1 MIKGKKIKGFT
12 FLEVI
17 VSLTFFTIVSS
28 SIYLM
33 SSYLI
38 SSTEFIANNYLS
50 KLSYRS
56 YLERIKVNEKI
67 DNQSNIKINS
77 INGELSFSIEKSET
91 PNNKIILLTLTPTYP
106 KDEPIQSYWR
116 VKWASRI
123 LEVSH
128 LLNWLLP

>member
-38 SSTEFIANNYLS
+38 SSTEFIANNYLA

-77 INGELSFSIEKSET
+77 INGELSFSIKKSET

-116 VKWASRI
+116 VK
-123 LEVSH
+123 
-128 LLNWLLP
+128 

>member
-56 YLERIKVNEKI
+56 YLERIKVNDKI
-67 DNQSNIKINS
+67 DNKSNIKINS
-77 INGELSFSIEKSET
+77 INGELSFSIKKSET
-91 PNNKIILLTLTPTYP
+91 TNKKIILLTLTPTYP
-106 KDEPIQSYWR
+106 KDGPIQSYWR
-116 VKWASRI
+116 VK
-123 LEVSH
+123 
-128 LLNWLLP
+128 

>member
-56 YLERIKVNEKI
+56 YLERIKVNDKI
-67 DNQSNIKINS
+67 DNKSNIKINS
-77 INGELSFSIEKSET
+77 INGELSFSIKKSET
-91 PNNKIILLTLTPTYP
+91 TNKKIILLTLTPTYP
-106 KDEPIQSYWR
+106 KDGPIQSYWR
-116 VKWASRI
+116 VKWASKI

>member
-17 VSLTFFTIVSS
+17 ISLTFFTIVSS

-77 INGELSFSIEKSET
+77 INGELSFSIKKSET
-91 PNNKIILLTLTPTYP
+91 PNKKIILLTLIPTYP

-116 VKWASRI
+116 VK
-123 LEVSH
+123 
-128 LLNWLLP
+128 

>member
-1 MIKGKKIKGFT
+1 MIKGKKIQGFT

-38 SSTEFIANNYLS
+38 SSTEFIANNYLA

-77 INGELSFSIEKSET
+77 INGELSFSIEKSKT
-91 PNNKIILLTLTPTYP
+91 PNNKIILLTLTPTYQ
-106 KDEPIQSYWR
+106 KDEPIFSYWR
-116 VKWASRI
+116 VKWASKI

-128 LLNWLLP
+128 LLNWLFP

>member
-1 MIKGKKIKGFT
+1 MIKEKKIKGFT

-38 SSTEFIANNYLS
+38 SSTEIIANNYLS

-56 YLERIKVNEKI
+56 YLERIKVKEKI
-67 DNQSNIKINS
+67 DDLSNIKINS
-77 INGELSFSIEKSET
+77 LNGELSFSIKKSET

-106 KDEPIQSYWR
+106 KDEPIKSYWR
-116 VKWASRI
+116 VKWAHFT
-123 LEVSH
+123 LQ
-128 LLNWLLP
+128 